1 MENQNN
7 TCWGC
12 RIDTRNKQYIWD
24 ELNKCFLR
32 QGWGYNEDHDLR
44 CNPQNPAV
52 RRNKNMLNV
61 KKGDLILVPRIP
73 DWNYVTI
80 VEATEDW
87 SVGYNFSIDP
97 TIGDYGHMFP
107 AKIRCYFNRDNA
119 MVKGG
124 IRSTLHNRGRFWKIP
139 QKYKKQIIEVVNL
152 DPDILKTAQSYKG
165 RFETA
170 MSSSFSE
177 LEAELKT
184 KVHEVFTQ
192 QFNATEWEFALVEGL
207 KLLYPEPYFS
217 VERVGGK
224 LEKNHG
230 SDIIIKFR
238 GLSKKYEYII
248 AIQVKDYQDDFN
260 AEAVIN
266 QINKANGYWKDKE
279 QYVLID
285 KIVIVTRCNK
295 EIFKSKELAESDV
308 VHFIFAEDLQDIL
321 MQMAMLYNL
330 YKH

>member
-1 MENQNN
+1 MIN

-12 RIDTRNKQYIWD
+12 RIDTRNRQYIWN
-24 ELNKCFLR
+24 ELNNGYLR
-32 QGWGYNEDHDLR
+32 QGWGYNESHDLR
-44 CNPQNPAV
+44 GKPQKHAV
-52 RRNKNMLNV
+52 RRNLRMLNV
-61 KKGDLILVPRIP
+61 KKGDLILIPRIP
-73 DWNYVTI
+73 EWSYVTI

-87 SVGYNFSIDP
+87 SIGYKFSINPD
-97 TIGDYGHMFP
+97 IGDYGHMFP
-107 AKIRCYFNRDNA
+107 AKVCCFFNRDNEI
-119 MVKGG
+119 VKGG

-139 QKYKKQIIEVVNL
+139 SQYRKQIEEVVSADQN
-152 DPDILKTAQSYKG
+152 ILKNAQSHKG

-177 LEAELKT
+177 IEEVFST
-184 KVHEVFTQ
+184 KVHDICTQ

-207 KLLYPEPYFS
+207 KLLFPKPYFQ

-238 GLSKKYEYII
+238 GLCKQYEYVI
-248 AIQVKDYQDDFN
+248 AIQVKDYEKDFS
-260 AEAVIN
+260 AKKVID
-266 QINKANGYWKDKE
+266 QISKSKEYWNRKD

-285 KIVIVTRCNK
+285 KIIIVTRSSQDV
-295 EIFKSKELAESDV
+295 FKSKELAESEN
-308 VHFIFAEDLQDIL
+308 VHFIFAEELQEIL

-330 YKH
+330 HKYN